1 LQEIGRDDL
10 NDGSFETIT
19 SETSSA
25 PNSLVANSDNG
36 SGEYS
41 ASSNFGASKFWEEY
55 LSDVPALELPTDR
68 PRPAVL
74 GTAMGVESHTLS
86 AALTAGMK
94 RLGSELNV
102 EAESV
107 ALGIFFVL
115 LHRYTAQE
123 KFAVGVARGSETLP
137 IVAEFG
143 ERASFRQLIRRIDAA
158 LTRTAKSGSAPA
170 DLATRLGIDGD
181 ASRHAIFQVAFSSS
195 TSTAHES
202 GLDLVFTFSN
212 NNVSGNEL
220 TLRYN
225 QDLFEPATALR
236 MLGHLEQL
244 LGSAV
249 EDANRTS
256 AELRMLTDR
265 ELHEH
270 LVERNQ
276 TAREFR
282 NVCLHEL
289 VEAVAAEMP
298 EEIAVISGDEQLSYG
313 EFNARANQMAH
324 FLRKRGVGRN
334 IRVGVCLPRSLDF
347 AVSLLGVLKAGG
359 TVVPLDPKYPG
370 ERLTMML
377 EDVAAPVVL
386 TEPGLLQGISQTKIS
401 GANRLVH
408 ISEERAAIAREPRTN
423 PSSGCS
429 PSDIAYV
436 IYTSGSTG
444 RPRGVLLP
452 HAGLVNYTQG
462 AIEMFSMRPG
472 ECMLQFCS
480 ISFDAAIEEIFSTWA
495 SGATLVF
502 RDDNVSL
509 EPSEFLAWAAKN
521 RITAVDL
528 PTAYWHEW
536 VYALPTLAE
545 KAPASL
551 RLVIVGGEKAKPE
564 AFAAWH
570 KAVGNRVSWVNT
582 YGPAEASVV
591 ATAHWP
597 EVAEGTEAP
606 ARLPIGRPVANAR
619 IYLLDP
625 DLNPVPVGVPGEIH
639 IAGAG
644 VAQGYLNLPQM
655 TAEKFIADP
664 FTPFNPLGTDSLGE
678 ESAARMY
685 KTGDLARYLPTGE
698 LEFVGRRDN
707 QVKIRGFRVEPGEIE
722 TVLAKHSAVN
732 EVAVI
737 LREDA
742 TGNKRLVGYVVA
754 SDQGREQGTANE
766 SELRRHVKKHLPE
779 YMVPSEFV
787 FLDAMPLTPNGKIN
801 RRALQAAKIDSAS
814 ITSQTVV
821 DVPIN
826 DALQAQLIA
835 IWEELLGRKGVGLRD
850 NFFDLGGHSLL
861 AARLM
866 YRIKQT
872 TGKTLPL
879 AALLQAPTVEQLAA
893 VLREDFSHHWSSLV
907 AVQPDGLK
915 PPFFMVHG
923 VGGNVVGFIELAR
936 HMKPDYPF
944 YGLQSQGL
952 DGKQP
957 LLTTI
962 EAMAAHYLEE
972 MRTVQPKG
980 PYHIGGFSL
989 GGIVAYEMARQLAE
1003 RGEEVAL
1010 LVLFDTYATN
1020 PKKYGVKDFLRNPS
1034 KIKWAEIPGE
1044 VRRKIRRTML
1054 AARLPEELAKIM
1066 RTNGEALAHYRPEP
1080 YAGKAYLLRAE
1091 ESWLVKDDPYAKW
1104 RELTDEL
1111 EIVEIGGAHMDILR
1125 EPQVAHLAACLKRC
1139 IDQAGVVEDELVRET
1154 N

>member
-1 LQEIGRDDL
+1 M
-10 NDGSFETIT
+10 NDGSFDTLT
-19 SETSSA
+19 SET
-25 PNSLVANSDNG
+25 NVVANSDNG
-36 SGEYS
+36 SGEYAASGAS
-41 ASSNFGASKFWEEY
+41 ASRFWDEY

-74 GTAMGVESHTLS
+74 GRAMGVESHRLS
-86 AALTAGMK
+86 TALAEGIK
-94 RLGSELNV
+94 RLGLELSV
-102 EAESV
+102 EGDRV

-123 KFAVGVARGSETLP
+123 KFAVGVARGSDTLP
-137 IVAEFG
+137 IVAELG

-158 LTRTAKSGSAPA
+158 VTRAAKAESAPA
-170 DLATRLGIDGD
+170 DLASRLGIDAD
-181 ASRHAIFQVAFSSS
+181 ASRHAIFQVAFCSAP
-195 TSTAHES
+195 STAHEG
-202 GLDLVFTFSN
+202 GLDLGFALA
-212 NNVSGNEL
+212 GNEL

-225 QDLFEPATALR
+225 QDLFEAATALR

-244 LGSAV
+244 LASAV

-289 VEAVAAEMP
+289 VEAVAAGMP
-298 EEIAVISGDEQLSYG
+298 EEIAVICGDEQLSYG

-324 FLRKRGVGRN
+324 FLRQRGVGRN
-334 IRVGVCLPRSLDF
+334 VRVGVCLPRSLDF

-386 TEPGLLQGISQTKIS
+386 TERGLLQGVSQTKIS

-423 PSSGCS
+423 PSSGCR
-429 PSDIAYV
+429 PNDIAYV

-521 RITAVDL
+521 RITVVDL

-564 AFAAWH
+564 AYAAWH

-597 EVAEGTEAP
+597 EVAEGAEAP

-644 VAQGYLNLPQM
+644 VAQGYLNLPEM
-655 TAEKFIADP
+655 TAEKFIADR
-664 FTPFNPLGTDSLGE
+664 FSENP
-678 ESAARMY
+678 AARMY

-754 SDQGREQGTANE
+754 SDQGRGQGTANE

-801 RRALQAAKIDSAS
+801 RRALVLTKVDSAAVS
-814 ITSQTVV
+814 A
-821 DVPIN
+821 PAAAIN
-826 DALQAQLIA
+826 DTLQAQLIA
-835 IWEELLGRKGVGLRD
+835 IWEDLLGRKGVGLRD

-866 YRIKQT
+866 YRIKQE

-907 AVQPDGLK
+907 AVQPDGAK

-962 EAMAAHYLEE
+962 EQMAAHYLKE
-972 MRTVQPKG
+972 MRTVQPNG

-1003 RGEEVAL
+1003 RGEEVGL

-1104 RELTDEL
+1104 RELTGEL

-1139 IDQAGVVEDELVRET
+1139 IDQAVVAEEELVRET

>member
-1 LQEIGRDDL
+1 MDL
-10 NDGSFETIT
+10 TDGSFDTLT
-19 SETSSA
+19 SETSLA
-25 PNSLVANSDNG
+25 LNSEAANRDHG
-36 SGEYS
+36 SGAYS
-41 ASSNFGASKFWEEY
+41 ASPANSGASNFWEEY

-74 GTAMGVESHTLS
+74 GKAMGIESRTLS
-86 AALTAGMK
+86 AALMAGLN
-94 RLGSELNV
+94 RLSSELNV
-102 EAESV
+102 EAEAV
-107 ALGIFFVL
+107 TLGIFVVL
-115 LHRYTAQE
+115 LRRYTAQE
-123 KFAVGVARGSETLP
+123 KFAVGVARGSDTLP

-143 ERASFRQLIRRIDAA
+143 ERSSFRQLVRRIEAA
-158 LTRTAKSGSAPA
+158 LTRAAKSGSVPA
-170 DLATRLGIDGD
+170 DLASRLGLDAN
-181 ASRHAIFQVAFSSS
+181 ASRHAIFQVGFSTS
-195 TSTAHES
+195 TSTAPAG
-202 GLDLVFTFSN
+202 GLDLVLEL
-212 NNVSGNEL
+212 SGNEL

-244 LGSAV
+244 LASAV
-249 EDANRTS
+249 EDANRTA

-265 ELHEH
+265 ELHEL

-276 TAREFR
+276 TAREFPR
-282 NVCLHEL
+282 VCLHQL
-289 VEAVAAEMP
+289 VESVAAEMP
-298 EEIAVISGDEQLSYG
+298 EEIAVISGDEQLTYG
-313 EFNARANQMAH
+313 EFNARSNQMAH
-324 FLRKRGVGRN
+324 FLRQRGVGRN
-334 IRVGVCLPRSLDF
+334 VRVGVCLPRSLDF

-359 TVVPLDPKYPG
+359 TVVPLDPKYPS

-386 TEPGLLQGISQTKIS
+386 TERGLLETKIA
-401 GANRLVH
+401 GANKLVH
-408 ISEERAAIAREPRTN
+408 VSEQRATISKEPRTN
-423 PSSGCS
+423 PSLLSQPG
-429 PSDIAYV
+429 DIAYV

-452 HAGLVNYTQG
+452 HAGLANYTQG

-545 KAPASL
+545 KAPPSL

-570 KAVGNRVSWVNT
+570 KAVGNRVNWVNT

-597 EVAEGTEAP
+597 EVAEGAEPP

-664 FTPFNPLGTDSLGE
+664 FSENLTT
-678 ESAARMY
+678 RMY

-722 TVLAKHSAVN
+722 TILAKHSAVN

-754 SDQGREQGTANE
+754 SDQGREQKTANE

-801 RRALQAAKIDSAS
+801 RRALQAMKVAAS
-814 ITSQTVV
+814 VTAQAVHDGV
-821 DVPIN
+821 QIN
-826 DALQAQLIA
+826 DALQAQLVA
-835 IWEELLGRKGVGLRD
+835 IWEELLGRKGVGVRD

-879 AALLQAPTVEQLAA
+879 AALLQAPTIEQLAA

-907 AVQPDGLK
+907 AVQPDGSK

-952 DGKQP
+952 DGKQA
-957 LLTTI
+957 LLTSI

-989 GGIVAYEMARQLAE
+989 GGVVAYEMARQLAV
-1003 RGEEVAL
+1003 RGEEVGL

-1044 VRRKIRRTML
+1044 IRRKIRRTML

-1066 RTNGEALAHYRPEP
+1066 RTNGEALTHYRPEA
-1080 YAGKAYLLRAE
+1080 YLGKAYLLRAQ

-1104 RELTDEL
+1104 RELTGDL

-1125 EPQVAHLAACLKRC
+1125 EPQVAHLAFCLKRC
-1139 IDQAGVVEDELVRET
+1139 IDQAGVNEAELVRET